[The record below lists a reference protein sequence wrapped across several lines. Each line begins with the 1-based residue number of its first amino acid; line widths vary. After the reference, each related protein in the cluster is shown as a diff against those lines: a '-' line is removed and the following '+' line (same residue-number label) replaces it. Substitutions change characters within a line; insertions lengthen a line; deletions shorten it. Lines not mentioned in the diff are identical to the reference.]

1 MSIRKR
7 SGQHRFFFHYNKPE
21 SKRQGVNVLTL
32 HWKGKCHLVNDIV
45 CYAPT
50 ETHKQKRQPHC
61 VVRGWA
67 AEVEFSGLGNLASDI
82 AIISSVQN

>member
-1 MSIRKR
+1 MSSTKKR

-21 SKRQGVNVLTL
+21 SKKQGVNVLTI
-32 HWKGKCHLVNDIV
+32 HWSGACHLVNDIV

-67 AEVEFSGLGNLASDI
+67 STVGFTHTDNGII
-82 AIISSVQN
+82 AFVYS